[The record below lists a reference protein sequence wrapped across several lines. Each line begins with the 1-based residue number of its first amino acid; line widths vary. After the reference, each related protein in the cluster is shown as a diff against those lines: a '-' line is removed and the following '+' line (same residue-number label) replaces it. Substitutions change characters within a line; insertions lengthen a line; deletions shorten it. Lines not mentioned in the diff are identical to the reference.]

1 MYRQAGALYPNPNP
15 NPNPNPK
22 PCPNLAPEGGA
33 LPHHAQRRVA
43 HEACARGREHTAQTA
58 ADAAVHGTML
68 APEPEP
74 EPEPDTSTGSG
85 RPLPPRPG
93 YSVPYGHT

>member
-1 MYRQAGALYPNPNP
+1 MGALYPNPNP
-15 NPNPNPK
+15 SPNPNPK
-22 PCPNLAPEGGA
+22 PDPYLAPEGGA

-43 HEACARGREHTAQTA
+43 HEACARRREHTSQPA